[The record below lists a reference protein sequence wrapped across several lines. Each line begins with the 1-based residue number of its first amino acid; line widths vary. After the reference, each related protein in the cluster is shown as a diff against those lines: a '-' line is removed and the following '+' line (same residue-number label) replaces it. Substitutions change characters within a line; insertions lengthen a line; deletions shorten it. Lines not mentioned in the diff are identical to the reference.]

1 MQMQTNMERDW
12 QEGEAGFIQFGGLQ
26 RTQQSRREGTC
37 SQQTK
42 TNRQTLWLDAPATRI
57 RSGDRPCQTRSRP
70 LRVQMMK
77 KSYHHC
83 AP

>member
-26 RTQQSRREGTC
+26 RTQQRRREGTC

-42 TNRQTLWLDAPATRI
+42 TKRQTLWLDAPATRI
-57 RSGDRPCQTRSRP
+57 SPVIGHVRHGAGPCECR
-70 LRVQMMK
+70 
-77 KSYHHC
+77 
-83 AP
+83 